1 MSIRDRRAITAGEEL
16 LPLIKLADRRVFF
29 SSASLLVPFVYE
41 WGAAMED
48 ILRLF
53 LCIFSS
59 AGVVFLSVLTGWVS
73 CDGTFVSPLEG
84 DMLLLGFN
92 S

>member
-16 LPLIKLADRRVFF
+16 LPLNKLADRRVFF

-41 WGAAMED
+41 WGATTED

-53 LCIFSS
+53 LYIFSS
-59 AGVVFLSVLTGWVS
+59 VGVIFLSVLTEWVS
-73 CDGTFVSPLEG
+73 FDGTVVSPFEG
-84 DMLLLGFN
+84 DMLLLEFI